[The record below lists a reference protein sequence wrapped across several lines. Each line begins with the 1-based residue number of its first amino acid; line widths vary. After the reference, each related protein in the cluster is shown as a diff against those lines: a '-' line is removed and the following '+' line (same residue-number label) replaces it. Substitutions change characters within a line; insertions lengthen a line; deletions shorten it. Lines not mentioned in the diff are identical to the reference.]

1 MRKGETLADFS
12 NIFKE
17 MTGVCEGWSVNERRG
32 VANEHMNHV
41 TRRDISPTNERDAQ
55 NLPVQS
61 EGATKKDA
69 ETCPGRRPGKEK
81 IARAK

>member
-32 VANEHMNHV
+32 VANDHKNHV
-41 TRRDISPTNERDAQ
+41 TRCDIMPTNKKDAQ

-61 EGATKKDA
+61 EGAMKKDA
-69 ETCPGRRPGKEK
+69 EACPKRLPGKAK
-81 IARAK
+81 IARAN